1 MKFFNNNKKK
11 IINLRGV
18 KSIKKNTISDFFQKW
33 NSLPLATNS
42 IEMHGSQIE
51 DLFTNSKNIK

>member
-18 KSIKKNTISDFFQKW
+18 KSIKKNTISDFFQK
-33 NSLPLATNS
+33 
-42 IEMHGSQIE
+42 
-51 DLFTNSKNIK
+51 